1 MIIFSDEPKT
11 ISIAQAIKLAK
22 RAIAEN
28 RPDYLEGYLALN
40 DSIVDL
46 IESAKPP
53 TPSDVEPLKK
63 VWNDISNN

>member
-1 MIIFSDEPKT
+1 MT

-22 RAIAEN
+22 QAIVEN
-28 RPDYLEGYLALN
+28 HPDYLEGYLALN

-53 TPSDVEPLKK
+53 STSDVEPLKK
-63 VWNDISNN
+63 V